1 MKVKEINVPFYK
13 WKIVSIVAESYNDF
27 PSIAKQMK
35 RCGLGKDNINDVK
48 EMFEKQANGGAIIYY
63 NDSRLLTVVIC
74 YPHPDT
80 VELVSTLI
88 HEGRHAADRIISS
101 TQLDGVEGPAYLNE
115 YITLLLIK
123 EYIIYEKFNYETDK
137 SNG

>member
-1 MKVKEINVPFYK
+1 MKITKIDVPFYK
-13 WKIVSIVAESYNDF
+13 WHVVSLVAESYNDF
-27 PSIAKQMK
+27 PDIAKQMK
-35 RCGLGKDNINDVK
+35 KYGLGKDNINDVK
-48 EMFEKQANGGAIIYY
+48 EMFEKQASGGAIVYY
-63 NDSRLLTVVIC
+63 NDSRLLTLIVV

-88 HEGRHAADRIISS
+88 HEGRHSADRIISV

-137 SNG
+137 SNS